1 MASHPRGKVHPASIL
16 KAERWVENKMPL
28 RITRRSIHEIILSCF
43 GSASR
48 IKKSTRTI
56 DEVVQQRLLKVI
68 TRPVS
73 LRVSMMASKM
83 IGLMTGCRVTNR
95 ETR

>member
-1 MASHPRGKVHPASIL
+1 
-16 KAERWVENKMPL
+16 MPL

-83 IGLMTGCRVTNR
+83 IGLMTGCRVNNR